1 MRKIL
6 VLTPRFPY
14 PVIGGDR
21 LRIYKI
27 CEYLSKYFDL
37 TLLSLCEKKEEINM
51 DVNDG
56 VFKEIHRIYLPR
68 FISYLN
74 TIISVPTS
82 TPLQVAYYKSYKY
95 KKKLEELLPKHD
107 AVFAHLIRTGD
118 YIKNKDTVK
127 ILEMTDAI
135 SLNYKRVR
143 QNSITNFRS
152 FVYSIEQKR
161 LEHYEK
167 SMSEHFDLLSLI
179 SSIDKEFLFKD
190 KMNVKIYGN
199 GVDTNL
205 LPFYKREIQEENVN
219 LIFIGNMHSLQN
231 MDAVLW
237 FAKCILPKINVKGKN
252 VILKVIGRI
261 KEADEI
267 KLSKYSNVKIIGA
280 VNNVADASLDGHIG
294 ICPIRLGAGVQ
305 NKILEYMALGLPCIT
320 SSVGYE
326 GIGASNKENIL
337 IADTID
343 EYNHEINA
351 LVSDKKYYNFI
362 AINARNFV
370 ESKYSWSA
378 KLESMISDVTN
389 LIEK

>member
-51 DVNDG
+51 DIDDS
-56 VFKEIHRIYLPR
+56 VFKEIHRIYLPK
-68 FISYLN
+68 FISYIN

-82 TPLQVAYYKSYKY
+82 TPHQVAYYKSYKY

-118 YIKNKDTVK
+118 YVKNKDAVK

-179 SSIDKEFLFKD
+179 SPIDKEFLFKD
-190 KMNVKIYGN
+190 KMNVKVYGN
-199 GVDTNL
+199 GVDANL
-205 LPFYKREIQEENVN
+205 LPFYKREIQDKNVN

-237 FAKCILPKINVKGKN
+237 FAKYILPKIKVKGKN
-252 VILKVIGRI
+252 VILKIIGRI
-261 KEADEI
+261 KEVDEI
-267 KLSKYSNVKIIGA
+267 KLSKYTNVKIIGA

-326 GIGASNKENIL
+326 GIGALNKENIL

-351 LVSDKKYYNFI
+351 LVYDKKYYNFI
-362 AINARNFV
+362 AINARKFV
-370 ESKYSWSA
+370 EAKYSWSA

>member
-1 MRKIL
+1 
-6 VLTPRFPY
+6 
-14 PVIGGDR
+14 
-21 LRIYKI
+21 
-27 CEYLSKYFDL
+27 
-37 TLLSLCEKKEEINM
+37 
-51 DVNDG
+51 
-56 VFKEIHRIYLPR
+56 
-68 FISYLN
+68 
-74 TIISVPTS
+74 
-82 TPLQVAYYKSYKY
+82 YKY

-205 LPFYKREIQEENVN
+205 LPFYKREIQEKNVN

-252 VILKVIGRI
+252 VILKIIGRI
-261 KEADEI
+261 KETDEI

>member
-51 DVNDG
+51 DIDDS
-56 VFKEIHRIYLPR
+56 VFKEIHRIYLPK
-68 FISYLN
+68 FISYIN
-74 TIISVPTS
+74 TIIFVPTS

-118 YIKNKDTVK
+118 YVKNKDAVK

-179 SSIDKEFLFKD
+179 SPIDKEFLFKD
-190 KMNVKIYGN
+190 KMNVKVYGN
-199 GVDTNL
+199 GVDANL
-205 LPFYKREIQEENVN
+205 LPFYKREIQDKNVN

-237 FAKCILPKINVKGKN
+237 FAKYILPKIKVKGKN
-252 VILKVIGRI
+252 VILKIIGRI
-261 KEADEI
+261 KEVDEI
-267 KLSKYSNVKIIGA
+267 KLSKYTNVKIIGA

-326 GIGASNKENIL
+326 GIGALNKENIL

-351 LVSDKKYYNFI
+351 LVYDKKYYNFI
-362 AINARNFV
+362 AINARKFV
-370 ESKYSWSA
+370 EAKYSWSA

>member
-51 DVNDG
+51 DIDDS
-56 VFKEIHRIYLPR
+56 VFKEIHRIYLPK
-68 FISYLN
+68 FISYIN

-118 YIKNKDTVK
+118 YVKNKDAVK

-179 SSIDKEFLFKD
+179 SPIDKEFLFKD
-190 KMNVKIYGN
+190 KMNVKVYGN
-199 GVDTNL
+199 GVDANL
-205 LPFYKREIQEENVN
+205 LPFYKREIQDKNVN

-237 FAKCILPKINVKGKN
+237 FAKYILPKIKVKGKN
-252 VILKVIGRI
+252 VILKIIGRI
-261 KEADEI
+261 KEVDEI
-267 KLSKYSNVKIIGA
+267 KLSKYTNVKIIGA

-326 GIGASNKENIL
+326 GIGALNKENIL

-351 LVSDKKYYNFI
+351 LVYDKKYYNFI
-362 AINARNFV
+362 AINARKFV
-370 ESKYSWSA
+370 EAKYSWSA